1 MQQLPIAQW
10 QHQDSHDHAALSLVQ
25 RIAQWSKH
33 ALTQTPSNAAR
44 FDDFDLDE
52 RVRLSGEW

>member
-1 MQQLPIAQW
+1 MQQVPVAQW
-10 QHQDSHDHAALSLVQ
+10 QHQDSQDLVSPSLVQ
-25 RIAQWSKH
+25 RIAQWSKL
-33 ALTQTPSNAAR
+33 ALAQTPSNAAK